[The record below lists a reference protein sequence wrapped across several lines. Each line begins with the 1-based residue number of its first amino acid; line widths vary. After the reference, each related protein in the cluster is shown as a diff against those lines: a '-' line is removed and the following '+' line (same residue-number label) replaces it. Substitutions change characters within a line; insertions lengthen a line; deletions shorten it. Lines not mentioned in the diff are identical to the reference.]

1 MEIPYGM
8 KRTILLPLLLSMAF
22 ALQAQ
27 SDLYDRYA
35 GQPGVKVA
43 SVMGFPLDSNSH
55 VDVVLVEAEDDD
67 GWAWMRQEFLIVE
80 LMPEQQALLREGD
93 DVVFFARRSRSNPR
107 DGAPIV
113 NDHVDVS
120 TSCYVGISY
129 LQRAVYIFCAD
140 SETQSEAIATMLVKK
155 IMHTSR

>member
-1 MEIPYGM
+1 M
-8 KRTILLPLLLSMAF
+8 KRLVFLFLML
-22 ALQAQ
+22 ALAISTHAQ
-27 SDLYDRYA
+27 GELYERYA

-43 SVMGFPLDSNSH
+43 SVMGFPLDSTSH
-55 VDVVLVEAEDDD
+55 VDVVLIEAEDDD

-80 LMPEQQALLREGD
+80 LMPEQQASLREGD

-107 DGAPIV
+107 DGAPVVGDRI
-113 NDHVDVS
+113 DAS

-140 SETQSEAIATMLVKK
+140 SDAQSDAIATLLVKK
-155 IMHTSR
+155 IMHNSR